1 MAPEGTD
8 FDNPMQRSRVRYDE
22 TEQKVTYLSAL
33 CVAFFLKKNGVVVI
47 SVFCVSECQKWQRR
61 FFILY
66 EDGSLR
72 FALDE
77 QVRNCD
83 RKTHFE
89 L

>member
-1 MAPEGTD
+1 M
-8 FDNPMQRSRVRYDE
+8 MKLSRKSHIYQLFVW
-22 TEQKVTYLSAL
+22 L
-33 CVAFFLKKNGVVVI
+33 FFLKKNGAVVI
-47 SVFCVSECQKWQRR
+47 LVFCVSECQKWQRR

-89 L
+89 P